1 MIIWNDDVA
10 KREAWVIVNVT
21 IYRRLMQFAWN
32 MPRLAQGGSKAVI
45 PPIAGE
51 VEKIFLSYKHVDLFW
66 SIIEKDAKNYKAT
79 AKYK

>member
-1 MIIWNDDVA
+1 
-10 KREAWVIVNVT
+10 
-21 IYRRLMQFAWN
+21 MQFAWN
-32 MPRLAQGGSKAVI
+32 MPRLAQGGSNAVI
-45 PPIAGE
+45 PPIASE